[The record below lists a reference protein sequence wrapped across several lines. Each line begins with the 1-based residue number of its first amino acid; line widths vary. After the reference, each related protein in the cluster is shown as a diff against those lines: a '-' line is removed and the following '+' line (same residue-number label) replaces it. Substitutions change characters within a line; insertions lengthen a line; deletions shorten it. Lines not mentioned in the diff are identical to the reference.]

1 MRFGHTPDMMRF
13 LKILLLSLAGLLAVV
28 ILGALGLVAW
38 AWWAPTPPVDPAAY
52 PWQEGLSE
60 AEIEEIA
67 GTLVRQMTLE
77 EKVDQL
83 TGDGMTRSLVTMLT
97 KGHLGVVYSGYNERL
112 GVPPIAFTDGPRGVV
127 VARSTSFPVAMARA
141 ATWDVDL
148 ERRVGEVF
156 GKEARA
162 AGANYFGG
170 VCINLLRHPSWGRA
184 QETYGEDPFLLGRM
198 GVAVVQGVQRHN
210 VMACAKHFALNSI
223 ENSRFQVNVLV
234 DERTLREVYLPH
246 FRRVVQEGVAS
257 IMSAYNRV
265 RGEYCGHNRYLLTD
279 VLRRDWGFRGFVTS
293 DWFWGLRDAVKGVRA
308 GMDVE
313 MPGDDRYREIPSLI
327 ARGVLDESQI
337 DEMVRRV
344 IRTKLYFLTR
354 PDPMEY
360 PAELIACREHRELAR
375 VVAEESMV
383 LLQNEGPVL
392 PLKRSEIRRLALVG
406 RLIDEDNTGD
416 RGSSFVRPPYLIT
429 PVAGFREYL
438 GEEVELLTADGGDLD
453 AARQAAEQA
462 DAVVVVA
469 GFRYDDEGEYLHTD
483 GGMPRNESEKQAPFG
498 VKGGDRYP
506 LGLKPAD
513 IALIRAVAR
522 ANPRTVVALIGGSAI
537 TMEEWKEE
545 VPAVL
550 MAWYFG
556 MEGGRA
562 LPRVLFGDVNP
573 SGKLPFTIPTDES
586 QLPPFDPYAAEVEYG
601 YYHGYTLLDKTGQTP
616 AFPFG
621 YGLSYTRFEYGN
633 LQVATPE
640 VGVDDVIRVSVDVAN
655 VGSRAG
661 KEVVQLYVGFED
673 SAVDRPAKLLRGF
686 AKIAL
691 EPGET
696 QTVKMEVPVRE
707 LAYYAPEA
715 GAWRVEPGTYSIL
728 VGPSSRTGD
737 LLRDKVRVVETE
749 RRDPEPNG

>member
-1 MRFGHTPDMMRF
+1 MRRF
-13 LKILLLSLAGLLAVV
+13 FKILLFSLVGLLAV
-28 ILGALGLVAW
+28 ILLGTLGLVAW
-38 AWWAPTPPVDPAAY
+38 AWWAPTPPLDQTAY
-52 PWQEGLSE
+52 PWQQGLSE
-60 AEIEEIA
+60 AEIDTIA
-67 GTLVRQMTLE
+67 AELVGQMTLE

-83 TGDGMTRSLVTMLT
+83 TGDGMVRSIITMLT
-97 KGHLGVVYSGYNERL
+97 KGHLGIVYSGYNERL
-112 GVPPIAFTDGPRGVV
+112 GIPPIAFTDGPRGVV

-141 ATWDVDL
+141 ATWDVEL

-184 QETYGEDPFLLGRM
+184 QETYGEDPFLLGQM

-246 FRRVVQEGVAS
+246 FRRVVEAGAAS

-279 VLRRDWGFRGFVTS
+279 ILRGDWGFRGFVTS

-313 MPGDDRYREIPSLI
+313 MPGDDHYREIPELV
-327 ARGVLDESQI
+327 ARGILQESEI
-337 DEMVRRV
+337 DAMVRRV
-344 IRTKLYFLTR
+344 VRTKLYFLTR
-354 PDPMEY
+354 PDPMDY
-360 PAELIACREHRELAR
+360 PADLLACREHRELAR
-375 VVAEESMV
+375 VVSEESMV
-383 LLQNEGPVL
+383 LLKNEGPLL
-392 PLKRSEIRRLALVG
+392 PLDRSRIRRLALVG

-429 PVAGFREYL
+429 PEAGFAEYL
-438 GEEVELLTADGGDLD
+438 GDDVELLTADGSDLE
-453 AARQAAEQA
+453 AARRAAEQA
-462 DAVVVVA
+462 DVAVVVA

-483 GGMPRNESEKQAPFG
+483 GGMPRNEAEKQAPFG
-498 VKGGDRYP
+498 MKGGDRYP
-506 LGLKPAD
+506 LGLKADD
-513 IALIRAVAR
+513 IALIQTVAQ

-537 TMEEWKEE
+537 TMEEWKDQAP
-545 VPAVL
+545 VIL

-573 SGKLPFTIPTDES
+573 SGRLPFTIPTDET
-586 QLPPFDPYAAEVEYG
+586 QLPPFDPYAPEVEYG

-621 YGLSYTRFEYGN
+621 YGLSYTQFEYAN
-633 LQVATPE
+633 LQVAAPE
-640 VGVDDVIRVSVDVAN
+640 VGVGDVIRVSVDVSN
-655 VGSRAG
+655 VGARAG
-661 KEVVQLYVGFED
+661 KEVVQLYVGFEN
-673 SAVDRPAKLLRGF
+673 STVERPIRLLRGF
-686 AKIAL
+686 AKVAL
-691 EPGET
+691 APGET
-696 QTVKMEVPVRE
+696 KRVELEVPVRD
-707 LAYYAPEA
+707 LAYYDPDSGEWKVEA
-715 GAWRVEPGTYSIL
+715 VTYPVF
-728 VGPSSRTGD
+728 VGPSSRAGD
-737 LLRDKVRVVETE
+737 LLRGEVRVIGEE
-749 RRDPEPNG
+749 EGS